1 MIEHGELRIE
11 RRYETPPAEV
21 FSAWSS
27 VAAKERWFMGPDE
40 WQREPLELDFRV
52 GGRERSVG
60 GPAGEPVNTYNAI
73 YLDIVEPERIVYTYE
88 MLEGE
93 RRTSVTLAT
102 VELAADGDGTR
113 LVLTEHSAF
122 LDGLVDPAL
131 REKGWG
137 SLLDALG
144 RALADRTSG

>member
-1 MIEHGELRIE
+1 MIELAELRIE
-11 RRYETPPAEV
+11 RRYEIPRAAV
-21 FSAWSS
+21 FAAWSS
-27 VAAKERWFMGPDE
+27 AEAKARWFMGPDE

-60 GPAGEPVNTYNAI
+60 GAVGGPVYTCNAI
-73 YLDIVEPERIVYTYE
+73 YWDIVEPERIVYTYE
-88 MLEGE
+88 MLEDE
-93 RRTSVTLAT
+93 RRISVTLAT
-102 VELAADGDGTR
+102 VELAADGNGTR

-131 REKGWG
+131 REQGWG

-144 RALADRTSG
+144 RALAEG

>member
-1 MIEHGELRIE
+1 MIEHAELRIE
-11 RRYETPPAEV
+11 RRYETPPAGV

-27 VAAKERWFMGPDE
+27 AEAKARWFMGPDE

-60 GPAGEPVNTYNAI
+60 GPAGGPVYTCNAI
-73 YLDIVEPERIVYTYE
+73 YWDIVEPERIVYAYE
-88 MLEGE
+88 MLEDE
-93 RRTSVTLAT
+93 RRISVTLAT

-113 LVLTEHSAF
+113 LVLTEQSAF

-131 REKGWG
+131 REQGWG

-144 RALADRTSG
+144 RALADVA

>member
-1 MIEHGELRIE
+1 LIEHAELRIE
-11 RRYETPPAEV
+11 RRYQTTPDEV

-27 VAAKERWFMGPDE
+27 VEAKERWFMGPDE
-40 WQREPLELDFRV
+40 WQHEPLELDFRI

-60 GPAGEPVNTYNAI
+60 GPPGGPVSTYNAV
-73 YLDIVEPERIVYTYE
+73 YWDIVEPERIVYSYE
-88 MLEGE
+88 MLEHE

-113 LVLTEHSAF
+113 LTLTEHGAF
-122 LDGLVDPAL
+122 LDGLADPAL
-131 REKGWG
+131 REDGWG

-144 RALADRTSG
+144 RALADR

>member
-1 MIEHGELRIE
+1 MIEHAELRIE

-27 VAAKERWFMGPDE
+27 AEAKARWFMGPDE

-60 GPAGEPVNTYNAI
+60 GAVGGPVYTCNAI
-73 YLDIVEPERIVYTYE
+73 YWDIVEPERIVYTYE
-88 MLEGE
+88 MLEDE
-93 RRTSVTLAT
+93 RCISVTLAT

-122 LDGLVDPAL
+122 LDGLIDPAL
-131 REKGWG
+131 REQGWG

-144 RALADRTSG
+144 RALAEG

>member
-1 MIEHGELRIE
+1 MIEHAELRIE
-11 RRYETPPAEV
+11 RRYEAPPAEV

-27 VAAKERWFMGPDE
+27 AEAKARWFLGPDE

-60 GPAGEPVNTYNAI
+60 GPAGGPVYTCNAI
-73 YLDIVEPERIVYTYE
+73 YWDIVEPERIVYTYE
-88 MLEGE
+88 MLEDE
-93 RRTSVTLAT
+93 RRISVTLAT

-113 LVLTEHSAF
+113 LVLTEHGAF
-122 LDGLVDPAL
+122 LDGLIDPAL
-131 REKGWG
+131 REQGWG

-144 RALADRTSG
+144 RALAEGRSR

>member
-1 MIEHGELRIE
+1 LIEHAELRIE

-21 FSAWSS
+21 FTAWSS
-27 VAAKERWFMGPDE
+27 AEVKARWFMGPDE

-60 GPAGEPVNTYNAI
+60 GPAGEPVHTYNAI
-73 YLDIVEPERIVYTYE
+73 YWDIVEPERIVYTYE
-88 MLEGE
+88 MLEDE
-93 RRTSVTLAT
+93 RRISVTLAT

-122 LDGLVDPAL
+122 LDGLIDPVL
-131 REKGWG
+131 REEGWG

-144 RALADRTSG
+144 RALAES

>member
-1 MIEHGELRIE
+1 MIEHADLRID
-11 RRYETPPAEV
+11 RRYEAPPAEV

-27 VAAKERWFMGPDE
+27 AEAKARWFMGPDE

-60 GPAGEPVNTYNAI
+60 GAVGGPVYTCNAI
-73 YLDIVEPERIVYTYE
+73 YWDLVEPERIVYTYE
-88 MLEGE
+88 MLEDE
-93 RRTSVTLAT
+93 RRISVTLAT
-102 VELAADGDGTR
+102 VELAADGNGTR

-131 REKGWG
+131 REPGWG
-137 SLLDALG
+137 SW
-144 RALADRTSG
+144 S

>member
-1 MIEHGELRIE
+1 MIELAELRIE
-11 RRYETPPAEV
+11 RRYETPRAEV
-21 FSAWSS
+21 FAAWSS
-27 VAAKERWFMGPDE
+27 AEAKARWFMGPDE

-60 GPAGEPVNTYNAI
+60 GAVGGPVYTCNAI
-73 YLDIVEPERIVYTYE
+73 YWDIVEPERIVYTYE
-88 MLEGE
+88 MLEDE
-93 RRTSVTLAT
+93 RRISVTLAT
-102 VELAADGDGTR
+102 VELAADGNGTR

-131 REKGWG
+131 REQGWG

-144 RALADRTSG
+144 RALAEG

>member
-1 MIEHGELRIE
+1 MIEHAELRIE
-11 RRYETPPAEV
+11 RRYETPPDEV

-27 VAAKERWFMGPDE
+27 AEAKARWFMGPDE

-60 GPAGEPVNTYNAI
+60 GAVGGPVYTCNAI
-73 YLDIVEPERIVYTYE
+73 YWDIVEPERIVYTYE
-88 MLEGE
+88 MLEDE
-93 RRTSVTLAT
+93 RRISVTLAT

-113 LVLTEHSAF
+113 LVLTEHSVF
-122 LDGLVDPAL
+122 LDGLIDPAL
-131 REKGWG
+131 REQGWG

-144 RALADRTSG
+144 RALAEG

>member
-1 MIEHGELRIE
+1 MIEHAELRIE
-11 RRYETPPAEV
+11 RRYETTPAEV

-27 VAAKERWFMGPDE
+27 AEVKARWFMGPDE

-60 GPAGEPVNTYNAI
+60 GAVGGPVYTCNAI
-73 YLDIVEPERIVYTYE
+73 YWDIVEPERIVYTYE
-88 MLEGE
+88 MLEDE
-93 RRTSVTLAT
+93 RRISVTLAT

-131 REKGWG
+131 REQGWG

-144 RALADRTSG
+144 RALAEG